1 MSEILTKLMDHDQRF
16 TAIDKD
22 IVILKEDVVIL
33 KEDVVILKEDVRT
46 LKVDLKS
53 LDSKVD
59 EHFKYLG
66 SLMEDQAR
74 TVQLIYE
81 IVQTNKQFTH
91 SKELLDDRFERH
103 DIRIA
108 AVEAAYRELRR

>member
-22 IVILKEDVVIL
+22 IVILKEDVRT
-33 KEDVVILKEDVRT
+33 LKEDVRT

-74 TVQLIYE
+74 TIQLIYE

-108 AVEAAYRELRR
+108 AVEPAYRELRR